1 MLKIIVKLLMPI
13 ALVLAVLFGYTIGIG
28 TPSYLLLFFT
38 ILVFFIDIA
47 IAFVMDKVTDLN
59 FYKNTV
65 VSAWQ
70 LLRKKTNNNN

>member
-1 MLKIIVKLLMPI
+1 MLKIIVKLLIPI

-38 ILVFFIDIA
+38 IFVFFIDMA
-47 IAFVMDKVTDLN
+47 VAFVMDKVSDLN
-59 FYKNTV
+59 YYKNIG

-70 LLRKKTNNNN
+70 LLKKKTNN

>member
-1 MLKIIVKLLMPI
+1 MPKIIVKLLMPI
-13 ALVLAVLFGYTIGIG
+13 ALILVALFGYTVGIG

-47 IAFVMDKVTDLN
+47 IAFIMDKVSDLN
-59 FYKNTV
+59 FYKNIG

-70 LLRKKTNNNN
+70 LLRKKTNNN

>member
-13 ALVLAVLFGYTIGIG
+13 ALVLAALFGYTVGIG

-38 ILVFFIDIA
+38 ILVFFIDMA

-59 FYKNTV
+59 FYKNTG

-70 LLRKKTNNNN
+70 LLRKKTNNN

>member
-38 ILVFFIDIA
+38 ILVFFIDMA
-47 IAFVMDKVTDLN
+47 ITFVMDKVTDLN

-70 LLRKKTNNNN
+70 LLRKKTNNN

>member
-13 ALVLAVLFGYTIGIG
+13 ALVLAVLFGYTVGIG

-47 IAFVMDKVTDLN
+47 IAFVMDKVSDLN
-59 FYKNTV
+59 FYKNIG

-70 LLRKKTNNNN
+70 LLRKKTNNN

>member
-1 MLKIIVKLLMPI
+1 MPI

-38 ILVFFIDIA
+38 IFVFFIDMA
-47 IAFVMDKVTDLN
+47 VAFVMDKVSDLN
-59 FYKNTV
+59 YYKNIG

-70 LLRKKTNNNN
+70 LLKKKTNN

>member
-1 MLKIIVKLLMPI
+1 MLKIIVKLLIPI

-47 IAFVMDKVTDLN
+47 IAFVMDKVSDLN
-59 FYKNTV
+59 FYKNIG

>member
-38 ILVFFIDIA
+38 ILVFFIDMA
-47 IAFVMDKVTDLN
+47 VAFVMDKVSDLN
-59 FYKNTV
+59 FYKNIG

-70 LLRKKTNNNN
+70 LLRKKTNNN

>member
-1 MLKIIVKLLMPI
+1 MLKIIVKLLMSI
-13 ALVLAVLFGYTIGIG
+13 ALILAALFGYTVGIG

-47 IAFVMDKVTDLN
+47 IAFVMDKVSDLN
-59 FYKNTV
+59 LYKNIR

-70 LLRKKTNNNN
+70 LLRNKTNNN

>member
-1 MLKIIVKLLMPI
+1 MLKIIVKLLIPI

-47 IAFVMDKVTDLN
+47 IAFVMDKVSDLN
-59 FYKNTV
+59 FYKNIG

-70 LLRKKTNNNN
+70 LLRKKTNNN

>member
-13 ALVLAVLFGYTIGIG
+13 ALVIAALFGYTVGID

-47 IAFVMDKVTDLN
+47 IAFVMDKVSDLN
-59 FYKNTV
+59 FYKNIG

-70 LLRKKTNNNN
+70 LLKKKTNN